1 MDLKNSAITAIV
13 LIESLVHLL
22 KNESLS
28 KLDQNF
34 GSLTIDNLN
43 KTTVVLSNGL
53 ELKKN
58 DVIDPYSYNETLQ
71 EKMIRKA
78 IKNHFEMEKQLLTRP
93 TARIKPLSLFF
104 IDDIESYRGKDG
116 EQGSLAKFVET
127 EIKQHV
133 TQLLKTEKH
142 EAYREYLEKTLKD
155 VSQSHGGYFSQ
166 DNSEKDDKIE
176 KEIEEILHDKETLLS
191 LDNPRRFIFS
201 KWTLREGWDNTLST
215 EQITAILNG
224 KTVIAPP
231 KEVQEVRNAIKA
243 YEAFQQWQPS
253 QEADLL
259 QAHQVLM
266 TGLIDEV
273 GQYRH
278 GGVGVMSGDRV
289 VHMAPP
295 ANQINRL
302 MADLLGWLNDSD
314 VHPLIQ
320 SSVFHYEF
328 EFIHPFADGN
338 GRMGRLWQTLILS
351 RWNPIFANIPVES
364 LIYQN
369 QKAYYEVLQ
378 ASTGRT
384 DSAPFIEFILQM
396 ILDAILSSTDTAQ
409 DSDHVTAQVNVQVS
423 DQVQRLISAMKLED
437 YTLAELMQLVGL
449 NHRATFQKNYLN
461 PAIEADLIERT
472 IPDKPKSPKQR
483 YRLKS

>member
-1 MDLKNSAITAIV
+1 MIAQISENIGRLTVLEEIQDSLK
-13 LIESLVHLL
+13 L
-22 KNESLS
+22 
-28 KLDQNF
+28 
-34 GSLTIDNLN
+34 
-43 KTTVVLSNGL
+43 
-53 ELKKN
+53 
-58 DVIDPYSYNETLQ
+58 
-71 EKMIRKA
+71 RKA
-78 IKNHFEMEKQLLTRP
+78 N
-93 TARIKPLSLFF
+93 RIRT
-104 IDDIESYRGKDG
+104 I
-116 EQGSLAKFVET
+116 QGSLAIE
-127 EIKQHV
+127 
-133 TQLLKTEKH
+133 
-142 EAYREYLEKTLKD
+142 
-155 VSQSHGGYFSQ
+155 G
-166 DNSEKDDKIE
+166 NS
-176 KEIEEILHDKETLLS
+176 
-191 LDNPRRFIFS
+191 
-201 KWTLREGWDNTLST
+201 LST

-253 QEADLL
+253 QQSDLL
-259 QAHQVLM
+259 QAHQILM

-302 MADLLGWLNDSD
+302 MADLLDWLNDSEI
-314 VHPLIQ
+314 HPLIQ

-369 QKAYYEVLQ
+369 QKAYYEALQ
-378 ASTGRT
+378 ASTDRT

-396 ILDAILSSTDTAQ
+396 ILDAILSSTTTAQ
-409 DSDHVTAQVNVQVS
+409 DSDHATAQADVQAS
-423 DQVQRLISAMKLED
+423 DHVLRLISAMKQQD

-449 NHRATFQKNYLN
+449 THRATFQKNYLN
-461 PAIEADLIERT
+461 PAIEAGLIERT
-472 IPDKPKSPKQR
+472 IPGKPKSPKQK
-483 YRLKS
+483 YRLKNK

>member
-1 MDLKNSAITAIV
+1 MGQIENMKYQPPYTITYKIIYLIAQISENIGRLTVLEEIQDSLK
-13 LIESLVHLL
+13 L
-22 KNESLS
+22 
-28 KLDQNF
+28 
-34 GSLTIDNLN
+34 
-43 KTTVVLSNGL
+43 
-53 ELKKN
+53 
-58 DVIDPYSYNETLQ
+58 
-71 EKMIRKA
+71 RKA
-78 IKNHFEMEKQLLTRP
+78 N
-93 TARIKPLSLFF
+93 RIRT
-104 IDDIESYRGKDG
+104 I
-116 EQGSLAKFVET
+116 QGSLA
-127 EIKQHV
+127 
-133 TQLLKTEKH
+133 
-142 EAYREYLEKTLKD
+142 
-155 VSQSHGGYFSQ
+155 
-166 DNSEKDDKIE
+166 IE
-176 KEIEEILHDKETLLS
+176 
-191 LDNPRRFIFS
+191 
-201 KWTLREGWDNTLST
+201 GNTLST

-253 QEADLL
+253 QESDLL
-259 QAHQVLM
+259 QAHQILM

-302 MADLLGWLNDSD
+302 MVDLLDWLNDSE

-369 QKAYYEVLQ
+369 QKAYYEALQ
-378 ASTGRT
+378 ASTDRT

-409 DSDHVTAQVNVQVS
+409 DSDHVTAQVS
-423 DQVQRLISAMKLED
+423 DQVQRLLSAMKQED

-449 NHRATFQKNYLN
+449 THRATFQRNYLN
-461 PAIEADLIERT
+461 PAIEVGLIKRT

-483 YRLKS
+483 YRLKR

>member
-1 MDLKNSAITAIV
+1 MIFEEIQDSLK
-13 LIESLVHLL
+13 L
-22 KNESLS
+22 
-28 KLDQNF
+28 
-34 GSLTIDNLN
+34 
-43 KTTVVLSNGL
+43 
-53 ELKKN
+53 
-58 DVIDPYSYNETLQ
+58 
-71 EKMIRKA
+71 RKA
-78 IKNHFEMEKQLLTRP
+78 N
-93 TARIKPLSLFF
+93 RIRT
-104 IDDIESYRGKDG
+104 I
-116 EQGSLAKFVET
+116 QGSLA
-127 EIKQHV
+127 
-133 TQLLKTEKH
+133 
-142 EAYREYLEKTLKD
+142 
-155 VSQSHGGYFSQ
+155 
-166 DNSEKDDKIE
+166 IE
-176 KEIEEILHDKETLLS
+176 
-191 LDNPRRFIFS
+191 
-201 KWTLREGWDNTLST
+201 GNTLST

-243 YEAFQQWQPS
+243 HEAFQQWQPS
-253 QEADLL
+253 QEKDLL
-259 QAHQVLM
+259 QAHQILM

-302 MADLLGWLNDSD
+302 MADLLNWLNDSD
-314 VHPLIQ
+314 IHPLIQ

-369 QKAYYEVLQ
+369 QKAYYEALQ
-378 ASTGRT
+378 ASTDRT
-384 DSAPFIEFILQM
+384 DSAPFIEFILHM

-423 DQVQRLISAMKLED
+423 DQVQRLLSAMKQED

-449 NHRATFQKNYLN
+449 THRATFQRNYLN
-461 PAIEADLIERT
+461 PAIEAGLIKRT

-483 YRLKS
+483 YRLKR